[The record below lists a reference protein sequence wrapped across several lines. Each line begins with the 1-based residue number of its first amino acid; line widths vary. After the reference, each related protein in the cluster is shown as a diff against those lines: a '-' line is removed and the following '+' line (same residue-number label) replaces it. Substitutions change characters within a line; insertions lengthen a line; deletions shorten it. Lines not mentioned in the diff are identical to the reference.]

1 MASEYPGIY
10 TGIVE
15 DNRDPE
21 KMGRLK
27 VRVPIAYGDSS
38 QITTAQIPWAL
49 TRGLPAGGSQRSGGL
64 DWLPEVG
71 DQVWVTFLDGEPEK
85 PIWEWSTQSRPQ
97 SKKFQLHHYGQDG
110 KPSRAAMTRYGHT
123 IELNE
128 SSVIITTAKGNVML
142 LDDEV
147 DGVLLR
153 VNQDLQISVQ
163 DINAIISSL
172 QVSASDQIYFQTEKG
187 FSVKATD
194 MAISLDED
202 LIQFVGRYSL
212 FVGGALFTIIDGSV
226 ALVDGVGSTLAFDG
240 QGNMALTTASGTS
253 IGLTSKRVDITTPD
267 KSSVVI
273 GELGVQ
279 ISAQNIV
286 INGGNIA
293 LGNDATTPVVLTDP
307 LITAF
312 NSHTHSNGNDGSP
325 TGPPVVP
332 LLARTIGSTTTLAK

>member
-1 MASEYPGIY
+1 MDTELPGIY

-15 DNRDPE
+15 DNRDPD

-38 QITTAQIPWAL
+38 NITTAQIPWAL
-49 TRGLPAGGSQRSGGL
+49 TRGLPAGGSQKSGGL

-85 PIWEWSTQSRPQ
+85 PIWEWATQSRPQ
-97 SKKFQLHHYGQDG
+97 SKKFPLHQYGPDG
-110 KPSRAAMTRYGHT
+110 KPSRAALTRYGHT
-123 IELNE
+123 VELNE
-128 SSVIITTAKGNVML
+128 SSIIITTAKGNVIL
-142 LDDEV
+142 LDDGV
-147 DGVLLR
+147 DGILLR
-153 VNQDLQISVQ
+153 ANQDLQISVQ
-163 DINAIISSL
+163 DITALIASL

-226 ALVDGVGSTLAFDG
+226 TLIDGTGSTIAFDG
-240 QGNMALTTASGTS
+240 QGNVALTTASGTS
-253 IGLTSKRVDITTPD
+253 IGMTPTRVDITTPSQ
-267 KSSVVI
+267 SSVVI
-273 GELGVQ
+273 SELGVQ
-279 ISAQNIV
+279 ISAQNVV

-293 LGNDATTPVVLTDP
+293 LGSAAATPVVLTAP
-307 LITAF
+307 LLEAF
-312 NSHTHSNGNDGSP
+312 NSHTHSNGNEGSP
-325 TGPPVVP
+325 TGPPIVP
-332 LLARTIGSTTTLAK
+332 LLAEAIGSTTTLAQ